1 MNIVATEA
9 QQQQFDDS
17 GKVVFDDY
25 YNQPDPRGYYT
36 ELHEFDYRIAGEA
49 QPVFRQTL
57 KALRNTRTISEV
69 KTVDLGCSYGIN
81 AALMK
86 HDIDL
91 NDLNAHYADPGVAD
105 LSREELLARD
115 AAFYREHRSDQDVE
129 TVGID
134 PAANAVRYGIDAGLL
149 DVGMVKNLEE
159 EPLSAQEKEVLDDT
173 DLVMSTGCIGYVT
186 ETSIEKILNATR
198 DDRPWMAHSVLR
210 MFSFEPY
217 EAMLSERGYVT
228 EQLEGTLLQRQF
240 ATEEEKANVLA
251 NLEELG
257 IDPAGM
263 ESEGW
268 YHANVYI
275 SRPVEDA
282 KKPLTITI

>member
-9 QQQQFDDS
+9 QQQFDDT

-57 KALRNTRTISEV
+57 KALRRTRNISDV
-69 KTVDLGCSYGIN
+69 KAVDLGCSYGIN
-81 AALMK
+81 AALLK

-91 NDLNAHYADPGVAD
+91 EDLNAHYADPGVAE

-115 AAFYREHRSDQDVE
+115 AAFYREHHTDQDLE
-129 TVGID
+129 IVGID
-134 PAANAVRYGIDAGLL
+134 PAANAVRYGVDAGLL
-149 DVGMVKNLEE
+149 DVGVVKNLEE
-159 EPLSAQEKEVLDDT
+159 EPFSEQEKEILDDT
-173 DLVMSTGCIGYVT
+173 DIVMSTGCIGYVT
-186 ETSIEKILNATR
+186 ETSIEKILNTTS

-210 MFSFEPY
+210 MFPFESY
-217 EAMLSERGYVT
+217 ETMLSERGYVT
-228 EQLEGTLLQRQF
+228 EQLKGTLLQRQF

-257 IDPAGM
+257 LDPTGL